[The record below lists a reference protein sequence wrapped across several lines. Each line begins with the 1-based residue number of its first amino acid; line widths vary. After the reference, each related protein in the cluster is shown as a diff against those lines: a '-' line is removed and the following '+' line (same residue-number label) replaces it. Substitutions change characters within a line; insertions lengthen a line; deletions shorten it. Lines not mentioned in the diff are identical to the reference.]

1 MTKNKDASYYVPEQS
16 AWPIIGALA
25 LLFLAFGSL
34 NFDQYWG
41 LIAFILGLSG
51 LVFMLSGWLWNV
63 TQESD
68 AGLYNRQ
75 MGKTF
80 RWGMLWFLISELFLF
95 GLLIG
100 SIIHVRFSITPWLA
114 GQSGDASQLTHYLL
128 WPDFAKHWPLLKPP
142 STATTSNTLSLDSL
156 RQIPLINL
164 IILIASALL
173 LSGARYHLKKMR
185 YKLCRTL
192 LNLSIFLAFIFLI
205 SQSYYFIQLIQT
217 HIIAKSGVYG
227 SFLIIFLGLH
237 LLNVFGA
244 LLFLCILGFRVY
256 HNQLLEKNI
265 FSFDAA
271 VWWWDFLAGIWA
283 LGFFWIF

>member
-1 MTKNKDASYYVPEQS
+1 MKNKDSSYYVPEQS

-34 NFDQYWG
+34 NIEKLWG
-41 LIAFILGLSG
+41 LIAFIVGVAG

-63 TQESD
+63 TQESN

-75 MGKTF
+75 MDKTF
-80 RWGMLWFLISELFLF
+80 RWGMCWFLISELFLF

-128 WPDFAKHWPLLKPP
+128 WPDFAKHWPLIKPP
-142 STATTSNTLSLDSL
+142 ASAVAVSTPSLASM

-164 IILIASALL
+164 IILLSSALL
-173 LSGARYHLKKMR
+173 LTDSLYHLKKLR
-185 YKLCRTL
+185 YKLCRVTL
-192 LNLSIFLAFIFLI
+192 NIALFLACIFLI
-205 SQSYYFIQLIQT
+205 SQTYYFFHLIQA

-227 SFLIIFLGLH
+227 SFLIAFLGLH
-237 LLNVFGA
+237 LINIVAA
-244 LLFLCILGFRVY
+244 LLFLCILWIRIY
-256 HNQLLEKNI
+256 KNKLLEKKS

-271 VWWWDFLAGIWA
+271 VWWWDFLAAIWA

>member
-1 MTKNKDASYYVPEQS
+1 MKNKDSSYYVPEQS
-16 AWPIIGALA
+16 IWPIIGALA

-34 NFDQYWG
+34 NIEKNWG
-41 LIAFILGLSG
+41 LITFIIGVVG
-51 LVFMLSGWLWNV
+51 LVFMLGGWLWNV

-68 AGLYNRQ
+68 AGLYNEQ
-75 MGKTF
+75 MDKTF
-80 RWGMLWFLISELFLF
+80 RWGMFWFLISELFLF

-142 STATTSNTLSLDSL
+142 GAAVAASTPNLASI

-164 IILIASALL
+164 IILLSSALL
-173 LSGARYHLKKMR
+173 LTDSLYHLKKMR
-185 YKLCRTL
+185 YKLCRVS
-192 LNLSIFLAFIFLI
+192 LNVAIFLACIFLI
-205 SQSYYFIQLIQT
+205 SQTYYFIHLI
-217 HIIAKSGVYG
+217 HANIIEKSGVYG
-227 SFLIIFLGLH
+227 SFLVAFLGLH
-237 LLNVFGA
+237 LLNIVAA
-244 LLFLCILGFRVY
+244 LLFLCIICFRIY
-256 HNQLLEKNI
+256 RNNLLEKNV

-283 LGFFWIF
+283 LGFFLIF

>member
-1 MTKNKDASYYVPEQS
+1 MKNKDSSYYVPEQS

-34 NFDQYWG
+34 NLDKYWG
-41 LIAFILGLSG
+41 LIAFIIGIAG

-63 TQESD
+63 TKESN
-68 AGLYNRQ
+68 AGLYSQQ
-75 MGKTF
+75 MDKTF

-142 STATTSNTLSLDSL
+142 SATASASTPSLAAM
-156 RQIPLINL
+156 RQLPLINL
-164 IILIASALL
+164 IILLASALL
-173 LSGARYHLKKMR
+173 LTDAWYHFKKMR
-185 YKLCRTL
+185 YKLCRLTFGIA
-192 LNLSIFLAFIFLI
+192 IFLAFLFLI
-205 SQSYYFIQLIQT
+205 SQSYYFIQLTQA

-227 SFLIIFLGLH
+227 SFLIAFLGLH
-237 LLNVFGA
+237 LINTLAAF
-244 LLFLCILGFRVY
+244 LFLCILCLRLY
-256 HNQLLEKNI
+256 KKNLVKENA

-271 VWWWDFLAGIWA
+271 VWWWDFLAAIWA
-283 LGFFWIF
+283 LGFFCIF

>member
-1 MTKNKDASYYVPEQS
+1 MKKKDSSYYVPEQS

-34 NFDQYWG
+34 NIEKLWG
-41 LIAFILGLSG
+41 LIAFIVGVAGLM
-51 LVFMLSGWLWNV
+51 FMLTGWLWNV
-63 TQESD
+63 TQESN
-68 AGLYNRQ
+68 AGLYNQQ
-75 MGKTF
+75 MDKTF
-80 RWGMLWFLISELFLF
+80 RWGMCWFLISELFLF

-128 WPDFAKHWPLLKPP
+128 WPDFVKHWPLIKPP
-142 STATTSNTLSLDSL
+142 ASTVAATTPSLASM

-164 IILIASALL
+164 IILLSSALL
-173 LSGARYHLKKMR
+173 LTDSLFHLKKMHFR
-185 YKLCRTL
+185 LCRVTL
-192 LNLSIFLAFIFLI
+192 NIAIFLACIFLI
-205 SQSYYFIQLIQT
+205 SQTYYFFHLIHA

-227 SFLIIFLGLH
+227 SFLIAFLGLH
-237 LLNVFGA
+237 LINIVAA
-244 LLFLCILGFRVY
+244 LLFLCILWIRIY
-256 HNQLLEKNI
+256 KNKLLEKNS

-271 VWWWDFLAGIWA
+271 VWWWDFLAAILA

>member
-1 MTKNKDASYYVPEQS
+1 MKNKNPAYYVPVQS

-34 NFDQYWG
+34 NFDKHWG
-41 LIAFILGLSG
+41 LIATLIGLAG

-63 TQESD
+63 TQESNT
-68 AGLYNRQ
+68 GLYNQQ
-75 MGKTF
+75 MDKTF

-128 WPDFAKHWPLLKPP
+128 WPNFSKNWPLLHPP
-142 STATTSNTLSLDSL
+142 NAAAANANILNLNSL

-164 IILIASALL
+164 TILLSSALL
-173 LSGARYHLKKMR
+173 LTNALYYLKKLR
-185 YKLCRTL
+185 YKACRL
-192 LNLSIFLAFIFLI
+192 SLNLSIFLACIFLI
-205 SQSYYFIQLIQT
+205 SQTYYFIRLMHA

-227 SFLIIFLGLH
+227 SFLIAFLGFH
-237 LLNVFGA
+237 LLNVVAA
-244 LLFLCILGFRVY
+244 LLFLCIVCFRIY
-256 HNQLLEKNI
+256 HKQLLEKNV

-271 VWWWDFLAGIWA
+271 VWWWDFLAAIWI
-283 LGFFWIF
+283 LGFVFIF

>member
-1 MTKNKDASYYVPEQS
+1 MKNKDASYYVPQQS

-34 NFDQYWG
+34 NFDKHWG
-41 LIAFILGLSG
+41 LIAFIIGVAG

-68 AGLYNRQ
+68 AGLYSQQ
-75 MGKTF
+75 MDKTF

-128 WPDFAKHWPLLKPP
+128 WPDFAKHWPIIKPP
-142 STATTSNTLSLDSL
+142 SSSVAASTPSLASM

-164 IILIASALL
+164 IILLSSALL
-173 LSGARYHLKKMR
+173 LTDSLFHLKKMR
-185 YKLCRTL
+185 YKLCRITL
-192 LNLSIFLAFIFLI
+192 NSAIFLAFIFLI
-205 SQSYYFIQLIQT
+205 SQTYYFIHLIHV

-227 SFLIIFLGLH
+227 SFLIAFLGLH
-237 LLNVFGA
+237 LLNIVAA
-244 LLFLCILGFRVY
+244 LLFLCILCIRVY
-256 HNQLLEKNI
+256 KNNLLEKNA
-265 FSFDAA
+265 FSFDAV
-271 VWWWDFLAGIWA
+271 VWWWDFLAAIWT

>member
-1 MTKNKDASYYVPEQS
+1 MKNKDDSYYIPEQS

-34 NFDQYWG
+34 NFDKHWG
-41 LIAFILGLSG
+41 LIAFIIGVAGLM
-51 LVFMLSGWLWNV
+51 FMLSGWLWNV

-68 AGLYNRQ
+68 AGLYSQQ
-75 MGKTF
+75 MDKTF

-128 WPDFAKHWPLLKPP
+128 WPDFAKHWPIIKPP
-142 STATTSNTLSLDSL
+142 SSSIATSTPSLASM

-164 IILIASALL
+164 IILLSSALL
-173 LSGARYHLKKMR
+173 LTDSLYHLKQMR
-185 YKLCRTL
+185 YKLCRVTL
-192 LNLSIFLAFIFLI
+192 NMAIFLAFIFLI
-205 SQSYYFIQLIQT
+205 SQTYYFIQLI
-217 HIIAKSGVYG
+217 HVNIIAKSGVYG
-227 SFLIIFLGLH
+227 SFLIAFLGLH
-237 LLNVFGA
+237 LLNIVAA
-244 LLFLCILGFRVY
+244 LLFLCILCIRV
-256 HNQLLEKNI
+256 HKNKLLEKNA

-271 VWWWDFLAGIWA
+271 VWWWDFLAAIWT
-283 LGFFWIF
+283 LGFICIF

>member
-1 MTKNKDASYYVPEQS
+1 MKNKDSSYYVPEQS
-16 AWPIIGALA
+16 VWPIIGALA

-34 NFDQYWG
+34 NIEKLWG
-41 LIAFILGLSG
+41 LIAFIVGITG
-51 LVFMLSGWLWNV
+51 LVFMLTGWLWNV

-75 MGKTF
+75 MDKTF
-80 RWGMLWFLISELFLF
+80 RWGMCWFLISELFLF

-128 WPDFAKHWPLLKPP
+128 WPDFAKHWPLIKPP
-142 STATTSNTLSLDSL
+142 GSTVAASIPSLASM

-164 IILIASALL
+164 IILLSSALL
-173 LSGARYHLKKMR
+173 LTDSLYHLKKMR
-185 YKLCRTL
+185 YKLCRITL
-192 LNLSIFLAFIFLI
+192 NIAIFLACIFLI
-205 SQSYYFIQLIQT
+205 SQTLYFFHLIHA

-227 SFLIIFLGLH
+227 SFLIAFLGLH
-237 LLNVFGA
+237 LINIVAA
-244 LLFLCILGFRVY
+244 LLFLCILCIRIY
-256 HNQLLEKNI
+256 KNKLLENNM

-271 VWWWDFLAGIWA
+271 VWWWDFLAAVWA